1 MLKKSIDSSQFA
13 IKLKKKMALIRH
25 GSLLSNGNMS
35 QGEFYL
41 EKHAAA
47 LWCQKLPFTG
57 ADTH

>member
-1 MLKKSIDSSQFA
+1 
-13 IKLKKKMALIRH
+13 MALIRH

-41 EKHAAA
+41 EMHAAA